1 MRSVIV
7 ASLLLLPTIV
17 LGKTVT
23 LSLGSGWAK
32 PGWTVDLP
40 LALSGGAQ
48 PAALQWS
55 FSYSKDITSVTVAAG
70 GSIKEAGKTM
80 TCSGNT
86 CLVFGV
92 NTATL
97 ADGVVAVAT
106 FQIAAK
112 PAAATIEIVVNG
124 TVAAEANGS
133 PIPASGGTGKITLP
147 SPAVSQPGVPDQR
160 AGKSQL
166 KFYGENADLS
176 YMERRL
182 HPRAH
187 VEYETKVTNLRTRE
201 SGLGQTCD
209 ISESGISVM
218 QPLQVVAGDPVQLE
232 MADSILTGKA
242 AYSKPEGT
250 VYRLGIEVQRV
261 QLGNS
266 NLSSL
271 LQRTLVK
278 TMPSLPGVEYAES
291 QLS

>member
-1 MRSVIV
+1 MRNLIV
-7 ASLLLLPTIV
+7 ASLLLLPPIV
-17 LGKTVT
+17 SGKAVS
-23 LSLGSGWAK
+23 LSLGSGYAK
-32 PGWTVDLP
+32 AGWTVDLP
-40 LALSGGAQ
+40 VTLAGGAQ

-55 FSYSKDITSVTVAAG
+55 FNYSKDITSVTVVAG
-70 GSIKEAGKTM
+70 GSSKAAGKTI

-106 FQIAAK
+106 FQIAPK
-112 PAAATIEIVVNG
+112 PSSATIEIVVNG
-124 TVAAEANGS
+124 AVAAEANGS
-133 PIPASGGTGKITLP
+133 PIPATGGTGKITLP
-147 SPAVSQPGVPDQR
+147 SAASQPGLPDLQ
-160 AGKSQL
+160 AGESQL
-166 KFYGENADLS
+166 KFYAETADLS

-182 HPRAH
+182 HPRAQ
-187 VEYETKVTNLRTRE
+187 VQYETKVTNLRTRE

-218 QPLQVVAGDPVQLE
+218 QPVQMVAGDPVQLE
-232 MADSILTGKA
+232 MADSILTGRA
-242 AYSKPEGT
+242 AYSNPEGG

-261 QLGNS
+261 QLGHS
-266 NLSSL
+266 NLSNL
-271 LQRTLVK
+271 LQRTLVE

>member
-7 ASLLLLPTIV
+7 ASLLLFPTIV
-17 LGKTVT
+17 VGKTVS

-55 FSYSKDITSVTVAAG
+55 FSYSKDITGVTVAAAN
-70 GSIKEAGKTM
+70 SIKAIGKSI

-97 ADGVVAVAT
+97 PDGVVAVAT

-112 PAAATIEIVVNG
+112 PSSGTIEIVVNG
-124 TVAAEANGS
+124 AVAAEANGS
-133 PIPASGGTGKITLP
+133 PIPASGGTATITLP
-147 SPAVSQPGVPDQR
+147 SPPTQPGLPELR
-160 AGKSQL
+160 AGKIPL
-166 KFYGENADLS
+166 KFYGEKVDLS

-182 HPRAH
+182 YPRAQ
-187 VEYETKVTNLRTRE
+187 VLYEAKVTNLRTRE

-218 QPLQVVAGDPVQLE
+218 QPIQVVAGDPVQLE
-232 MADSILTGKA
+232 MADSILTGRA
-242 AYSKPEGT
+242 AYSNPEGAA
-250 VYRLGIEVQRV
+250 YRLGIEVQRV
-261 QLGNS
+261 QLGHSSLS
-266 NLSSL
+266 NL
-271 LQRTLVK
+271 LQRTLVE
-278 TMPSLPGVEYAES
+278 TMPTLPGVEYAES
-291 QLS
+291 QFS

>member
-1 MRSVIV
+1 MRSVIA

-17 LGKTVT
+17 LGKTVS
-23 LSLGSGWAK
+23 LALGSGWAK
-32 PGWTVDLP
+32 PGWTVELP

-70 GSIKEAGKTM
+70 SSIKAAGKTM

-92 NTATL
+92 TNATL
-97 ADGVVAVAT
+97 PDGVVAVAT

-112 PAAATIEIVVNG
+112 PSSATIEIVVNG
-124 TVAAEANGS
+124 AVAAEANGS

-147 SPAVSQPGVPDQR
+147 SRPSEPGLR
-160 AGKSQL
+160 AGRNQL
-166 KFYGENADLS
+166 KFYADDVDLS

-182 HPRAH
+182 HPRAQ
-187 VEYETKVTNLRTRE
+187 VQYETKVTNLRTRE

-218 QPLQVVAGDPVQLE
+218 QPIRMDAGDPVQLE
-232 MADSILTGKA
+232 MADSILTGRA
-242 AYSKPEGT
+242 AYSNPEGSAF
-250 VYRLGIEVQRV
+250 RLGIQVQSV

-266 NLSSL
+266 SLSSL
-271 LQRTLVK
+271 LQRTLVE

-291 QLS
+291 QFS